1 VVHCPDIA
9 DTLSM
14 QIEMHHYTFVRRDIS
29 CKMRNVS
36 NRDNHDGAK
45 VCWVLFLPYDAH
57 S

>member
-1 VVHCPDIA
+1 MVHCPDIA